1 MGAPKGLSGL
11 QTGRQT
17 QLLMAELIWSLVGG
31 GLLTLGLYWVLHR
44 FGLTGLEY
52 AAPALVLGIV
62 KSLLVLDKVARGA
75 VARVEARETRSFA
88 LGFFSRRG
96 WLLIGGMML
105 LGQLLRL
112 SPIPRYDLGFLY
124 VAIGVALLTSSR
136 LLWRA
141 WWHRRPTG
149 SV

>member
-1 MGAPKGLSGL
+1 MGVPRVLSGL
-11 QTGRQT
+11 QAGRQT
-17 QLLMAELIWSLVGG
+17 QILMAELIWSLVGG
-31 GLLTLGLYWVLHR
+31 GLLTLGLYWVLRR

-52 AAPALVLGIV
+52 AAPALVLGIA
-62 KSLLVLDKVARGA
+62 KSLLVLDKVARGTI
-75 VARVEARETRSFA
+75 ARVEAQEPRSFA
-88 LGFFSRRG
+88 LGFFSARG

-112 SPIPRYDLGFLY
+112 SPIPRYHLGFAY
-124 VAIGVALLTSSR
+124 VAIGIALLTSSR

-141 WWHRRPTG
+141 WWRRRPAG